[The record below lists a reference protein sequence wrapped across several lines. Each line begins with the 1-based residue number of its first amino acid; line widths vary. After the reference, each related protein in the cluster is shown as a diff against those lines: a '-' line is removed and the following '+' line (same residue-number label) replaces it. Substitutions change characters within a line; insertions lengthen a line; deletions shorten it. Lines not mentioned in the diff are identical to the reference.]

1 MRRPALIAM
10 LAVALMAVIGL
21 MGALMLVD
29 EAHAQP
35 YEGDYR
41 IWGSSTPETGT
52 LMLAIDEDARI
63 VFPCATWSIWLS
75 EPMAVTLTTP
85 NGVLVDEVLPAG
97 VHDYTDVYEP
107 GAITVVWTIG
117 ADTITYRL
125 TVASGAGSAIAID
138 EPPATVTIEKWV
150 LEEQNRNLAIG
161 CILCALVPS
170 LFLIPYY
177 KRKKNDE
184 YYLAF

>member
-1 MRRPALIAM
+1 MKKT
-10 LAVALMAVIGL
+10 ALMLLITLGAIVPI
-21 MGALMLVD
+21 GALMMVD
-29 EAHAQP
+29 EAHAAP
-35 YEGDYR
+35 VDDDYL
-41 IWGSSTPETGT
+41 IWGTSTPDKGT
-52 LMLAIDEDARI
+52 LMLAINEDARI
-63 VFPCATWSIWLS
+63 VFPSVAWSIWLS

-97 VHDYTDVYEP
+97 VHDYNDVYET
-107 GAITVVWTIG
+107 GAIAVVWTVG
-117 ADTITYRL
+117 ADTITYKL

-138 EPPATVTIEKWV
+138 DPPVTITIEKWA

>member
-21 MGALMLVD
+21 MGALVLVD
-29 EAHAQP
+29 DAHAQP
-35 YEGDYR
+35 YEGEYR
-41 IWGSSTPETGT
+41 IWGASTPDKGT

-63 VFPCATWSIWLS
+63 VFPSVEWSIWLS

-97 VHDYTDVYEP
+97 VHDYNDVYET
-107 GAITVVWTIG
+107 GAITVVWTVG
-117 ADTITYRL
+117 ADTIAYRL

>member
-1 MRRPALIAM
+1 MKKT
-10 LAVALMAVIGL
+10 ALMLLITLGAIVPL
-21 MGALMLVD
+21 GALMMVD
-29 EAHAQP
+29 EAHAAP
-35 YEGDYR
+35 VDDDYR
-41 IWGSSTPETGT
+41 IWGTSTPDKGT
-52 LMLAIDEDARI
+52 LMLAINEDARI
-63 VFPCATWSIWLS
+63 VFPSVAWSIWLS

-97 VHDYTDVYEP
+97 VHDYNDVYET
-107 GAITVVWTIG
+107 GAIAVVWTVG
-117 ADTITYRL
+117 ADTITYKL

-138 EPPATVTIEKWV
+138 EPPATVTIETWA

>member
-1 MRRPALIAM
+1 MKKT
-10 LAVALMAVIGL
+10 ALMLLITLGAIVPL
-21 MGALMLVD
+21 GALMMVD
-29 EAHAQP
+29 EAHAAP
-35 YEGDYR
+35 VDDDYR
-41 IWGSSTPETGT
+41 IWGTSTPDKGT
-52 LMLAIDEDARI
+52 LMLAINEDARI
-63 VFPCATWSIWLS
+63 VFPSVAWSIWLS

-85 NGVLVDEVLPAG
+85 NGVLVDDILPAG
-97 VHDYTDVYEP
+97 VHDYNDVYET
-107 GAITVVWTIG
+107 GAITVVWTVG

-138 EPPATVTIEKWV
+138 EPPATVTIETWA

>member
-1 MRRPALIAM
+1 MKKT
-10 LAVALMAVIGL
+10 ALMLLITLGAIVPL
-21 MGALMLVD
+21 GALMMVD
-29 EAHAQP
+29 EAHAAP
-35 YEGDYR
+35 VDDDYR
-41 IWGSSTPETGT
+41 IWGTSTPDKGT
-52 LMLAIDEDARI
+52 LMLAINEDARI
-63 VFPCATWSIWLS
+63 VFPTATWSIWLS

-97 VHDYTDVYEP
+97 VHDYNDVYET
-107 GAITVVWTIG
+107 GAIAVVWTVG
-117 ADTITYRL
+117 ADTITYKL

-138 EPPATVTIEKWV
+138 DPPVTITIEKWA

>member
-1 MRRPALIAM
+1 MKKT
-10 LAVALMAVIGL
+10 ALMLLITLGAIVPI
-21 MGALMLVD
+21 GALMMVD
-29 EAHAQP
+29 EAHAAP
-35 YEGDYR
+35 VDDDYR
-41 IWGSSTPETGT
+41 IWGTSTPDKGT
-52 LMLAIDEDARI
+52 LMLAINEDARI
-63 VFPCATWSIWLS
+63 VFPSVAWSIWLS

-85 NGVLVDEVLPAG
+85 NGVLVNEVLPAG
-97 VHDYTDVYEP
+97 VHDYNDVYET
-107 GAITVVWTIG
+107 GAIAVVWTVG
-117 ADTITYRL
+117 ADTITYKL

-138 EPPATVTIEKWV
+138 DPPVTITIEKWA